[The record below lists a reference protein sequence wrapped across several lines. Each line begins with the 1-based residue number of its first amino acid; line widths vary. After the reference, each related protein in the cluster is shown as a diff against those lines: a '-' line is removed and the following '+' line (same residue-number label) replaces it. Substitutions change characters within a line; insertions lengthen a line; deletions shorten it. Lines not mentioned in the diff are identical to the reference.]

1 MALAKLWDFVAE
13 QIAWY
18 FPRPTKAGPPSVDG
32 YHLDYSQPSEEALAP
47 PDQEMK
53 AYIARSKVVS
63 VEGEL

>member
-32 YHLDYSQPSEEALAP
+32 YNLDYSQPSERALASV
-47 PDQEMK
+47 DHEMK
-53 AYIARSKVVS
+53 AYIARSQIVS